1 MIERSTALAFCE
13 PQEAQRAMG
22 VIAARIKRARAG
34 KGLDGLSRLTQ
45 RLQGSGAIEM
55 RGGVMGLG
63 GDGRIKACDGGVKVV
78 LSSGYGTQVMHDAG
92 VPGGDPKGST
102 IARLRFAEPA
112 CSVMRRRVSDKTG
125 EITVRKNCHGNHY
138 PGGQKNWCT

>member
-1 MIERSTALAFCE
+1 MIERSTAIAFCE
-13 PQEAQRAMG
+13 PQEAQHAMG

-45 RLQGSGAIEM
+45 RLQGSGAVEM

-63 GDGRIKACDGGVKVV
+63 GDGCIKACDGGVKVA

-112 CSVMRRRVSDKTG
+112 CSMMRRRVSDKTG
-125 EITVRKNCHGNHY
+125 EIKVRKNCHGNQY